1 MNAKQIADDVEFLA
15 SIDGFDAESID
26 EVMNACEKLGGI
38 SAEYFCEEFVFLGE
52 ERYHDENYLKI
63 QWGLK

>member
-26 EVMNACEKLGGI
+26 EVINACEKTWWYL
-38 SAEYFCEEFVFLGE
+38 SRVFL
-52 ERYHDENYLKI
+52 
-63 QWGLK
+63 